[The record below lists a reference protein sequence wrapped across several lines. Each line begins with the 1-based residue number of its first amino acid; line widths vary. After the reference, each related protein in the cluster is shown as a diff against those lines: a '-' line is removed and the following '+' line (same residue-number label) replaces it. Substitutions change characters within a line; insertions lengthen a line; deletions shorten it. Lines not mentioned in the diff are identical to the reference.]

1 MLTAINGAGIVL
13 DKIQWMGFASFSNC
27 FLIVSVV
34 VSWETVVKR
43 GLPLELHKP
52 EFRSLP

>member
-13 DKIQWMGFASFSNC
+13 DKIQRMGFASFSNC